1 MTLSILQENMSI
13 AAAQS
18 EEESEEI
25 AEKFLD
31 KKLDVDA
38 FLKTYL
44 DKRIVSAKYFFIFF
58 FKFAKR
64 IFILLISSP

>member
-1 MTLSILQENMSI
+1 MDCPLQENMSI

-18 EEESEEI
+18 EEESENI

-31 KKLDVDA
+31 EKIDVDT

-44 DKRIVSAKYFFIFF
+44 DKRIVS
-58 FKFAKR
+58 
-64 IFILLISSP
+64 

>member
-1 MTLSILQENMSI
+1 MSI

-18 EEESEEI
+18 EEESEKI
-25 AEKFLD
+25 AEEFLE

-44 DKRIVSAKYFFIFF
+44 DKRIVSIF
-58 FKFAKR
+58 
-64 IFILLISSP
+64 L